1 MTLSSSF
8 LSKLLVRKVMPG
20 SVLRTGL
27 GSSGEAKGVCSDSVV
42 GAFHIAD
49 VSHFRP
55 CCVSRCLR
63 KSTFR
68 WKPLPHRS
76 QPKGLKPV
84 CFRLWVMRLELW
96 LKAFPHTWHLWG
108 FSPTSRRQERK
119 GVKEA
124 TCCLCRTRAN
134 TLGLEANQGDSFM
147 ITKEVILTKNM
158 QLGAPKH

>member
-1 MTLSSSF
+1 MRGREREKPQPLLSPF
-8 LSKLLVRKVMPG
+8 TVIQVELSTHG
-20 SVLRTGL
+20 SVLFFPLWALVQKGNARPVFKTGL
-27 GSSGEAKGVCSDSVV
+27 GSSREAKGVCSHSVV
-42 GAFHIAD
+42 GAFCI
-49 VSHFRP
+49 VVWTHFRP

-108 FSPTSRRQERK
+108 FSPASRRWERERLWK
-119 GVKEA
+119 RQHAAYVGPQQIC
-124 TCCLCRTRAN
+124 TGT
-134 TLGLEANQGDSFM
+134 
-147 ITKEVILTKNM
+147 
-158 QLGAPKH
+158 